1 MALSRSTLRH
11 GKLLAASCF
20 ALTLLTT
27 GASAYSPQQE
37 QMCTGDA
44 MRLCGEYIPNV
55 DRITTCMV
63 QKYSELSDG
72 CKAVF
77 DAPVPAAPAP
87 SASSYSPAPTS
98 KRSKPLNI
106 APNFKRG

>member
-55 DRITTCMV
+55 DRITACMV

-72 CKAVF
+72 CKTVF

-98 KRSKPLNI
+98 KPSKPLNI
-106 APNFKRG
+106 TPNFKRG

>member
-1 MALSRSTLRH
+1 MAFSHSTFRH

-27 GASAYSPQQE
+27 GAYAYSPRQE
-37 QMCTGDA
+37 EMCTGDA

-55 DRITTCMV
+55 DRITACMI
-63 QKYSELSDG
+63 QKYSELSPG

-77 DAPVPAAPAP
+77 DAPAAAPAP
-87 SASSYSPAPTS
+87 SASSYSPAG
-98 KRSKPLNI
+98 KASKPLSI
-106 APNFKRG
+106 TPNFRRG